1 MDKFKEQRGEPPP
14 IQYTF
19 PVQNRL
25 DPSTYYDVYLRNL
38 NKEKN
43 RIKIGKAIKLNLPI
57 ILIQNLKVAP
67 VRTKAISKPKE
78 YVPSKSAEIIS
89 DEEFIERYSHYTEG
103 PKINYNPVYMNN
115 RMGILASVSKMMEN
129 IPIEDTSDKSGQF
142 QRMTHQE
149 IIRRY
154 INSYTPYRGL
164 LLFHGLGSG
173 KTCSS
178 ISLIE
183 GLMNPKKVVIM
194 TPASLQSNYR
204 TQMKFCGEHLFRKQ
218 NHWVFERLRSN
229 RESSKE
235 YLQKKHSVLEVLQI
249 PDSDLINKYIDEMNG
264 IWMVQKTGE
273 PNFDDLSVRDKE
285 EIDDLLTLLIK
296 EKYTYLNYNGLTQKT
311 WRTKYKKDKGINPFD
326 DSTIIVDEAHNFVS
340 RIVNK
345 INTKK
350 SSISVELYEEIM
362 SAENCRVILLTGT
375 PFINYPYELGALF
388 NLIHGYT
395 YILELK
401 LNTKKALSTDYFEEL
416 LLKEGVTDIV
426 EYNET
431 TNILR
436 LIKNPY
442 GFIKQKD
449 GTVVYSEKNHMYY
462 SDYVEDMI
470 NLLKTKKELF
480 TVTDIKHSKVKHL
493 PDTQKDFD
501 DKFLSLNLTKS
512 NAPGKMDAKLKM
524 FQLRIIGMVS
534 YLGDKTK
541 LMPSFV
547 ESKDN
552 GKIHLEELEMND
564 FQIKKYLEIRRSERQ
579 EEKTRKKDDEES
591 SSSYRIFSRAACN
604 FVFPDGLERP
614 MPGEFIKMGK
624 CDDSCTIM
632 DKMNEAILDNASEED
647 LTTDVDGKFDT
658 SDLDFIRKNKEG
670 ILRYKVALDSV
681 LKTFEDSPEKYFET
695 GLKNKLVSVNF
706 PEYENRLET
715 YSPKFK
721 RMLENILNN
730 EDCHLIY
737 SNFRKLEGIG
747 LFRLALLYHGFK
759 ELKIVN
765 QRIVLHSMF
774 EEQDYMEDKSSQRY
788 FSLFTGTESVEEKEI
803 LLHLYNNRFDN
814 LPAVTRDDLFQK
826 FGYLGKEYIQNT
838 GNKYGEIIKILMITA
853 SGAEGIDL
861 KNTRFV
867 HIMEPYWHHVRIN
880 QVIGRARRIGS
891 HNDFKDEIP
900 GDSFK
905 RNVTVFMYLSIFGDN
920 VLKTEQYPEL
930 KLMDHAETTDMRL
943 YRMMVEKEKL
953 SERFLEVLKVTSI
966 DCALNYRKKCF
977 IFPKD
982 TPNQLYTTVEIKDAP
997 SESLVKS

>member
-1 MDKFKEQRGEPPP
+1 MDKYKEYLSEPPP
-14 IQYTF
+14 IQFGFQIQT
-19 PVQNRL
+19 RI
-25 DPSTYYDVYLRNL
+25 DPTLFYDAFLRI
-38 NKEKN
+38 EK
-43 RIKIGKAIKLNLPI
+43 RMKTGRAVKLHKPI
-57 ILIQNLKVAP
+57 VLVQNLKVTQK
-67 VRTKAISKPKE
+67 RSQTKREVKE
-78 YVPSKSAEIIS
+78 YVPSKEAEIIS

-103 PKINYNPVYMNN
+103 PKIDYNPVYLNN
-115 RMGILASVSKMMEN
+115 RMGLLSSISKMMQD
-129 IPIEDTSDKSGQF
+129 IPLIEDSGKSSQF

-204 TQMKFCGEHLFRKQ
+204 TQMKFCGEHIFRKQ
-218 NHWVFERLRSN
+218 NHWTFERLRSN
-229 RESSKE
+229 RENSKE
-235 YLQKKHSVLEVLQI
+235 YLQKKKSVMELLQI
-249 PDSDLINKYIDEMNG
+249 SESPLLDKFIDELNG
-264 IWMVQKTGE
+264 IWMVQKTGD
-273 PNFDDLSVRDKE
+273 PNFDDLSIRDRE
-285 EIDDLLTLLIK
+285 EIDNQLTLLIK

-311 WRTKYKKDKGINPFD
+311 WRTKYKKDKGVNPFD
-326 DSTIIVDEAHNFVS
+326 NSTLIVDEAHNFVS

-375 PFINYPYELGALF
+375 PFINYPYELGVLF

-395 YILELK
+395 YILELT
-401 LNTKKALSTDYFEEL
+401 LTTKKVLNVDYFEDL

-426 EYNET
+426 EYNESKHT
-431 TNILR
+431 LR

-442 GFIKQKD
+442 GFIKRKD
-449 GTVVYSEKNHMYY
+449 GTIVYSQESHLYY
-462 SDYVEDMI
+462 SDYVEYMI
-470 NLLKTKKELF
+470 AFLKKKKDLF
-480 TVTDIKHSKVKHL
+480 QIVDVKHSKVKHL
-493 PDTQKDFD
+493 PDTQKEFD
-501 DKFLSLNLTKS
+501 DKFLSDKD
-512 NAPGKMDAKLKM
+512 PKGKMDSKLKM

-541 LMPSFV
+541 LMPTIV
-547 ESKDN
+547 ESSDHK
-552 GKIHLEELEMND
+552 KIHLEELVMTPH
-564 FQIKKYLEIRRSERQ
+564 QLKRYVEIRRMERQ
-579 EEKTRKKDDEES
+579 EEKTKKKDDEES

-604 FVFPDGLERP
+604 FVFPDDMERP
-614 MPGEFIKMGK
+614 MPGNFIQLGK

-647 LTTDVDGKFDT
+647 LVTDVDGKFDS
-658 SDLDFIRKNKEG
+658 SDLEFLRKNKEG
-670 ILRYKVALDSV
+670 ILRYKESLDGV
-681 LKTFEDSPEKYFET
+681 LKTFEENPEKYFET
-695 GLKNKLVSVNF
+695 GFKNKLVSVQY

-721 RMLENILNN
+721 KMLENILSN

-765 QRIVLHSMF
+765 QRIVIHSMF
-774 EEQDYMEDKSSQRY
+774 EEREYIEDKSAQRY
-788 FSLFTGTESVEEKEI
+788 FSLFTGTEQIEEKEI
-803 LLHLYNNRFDN
+803 ILNIYNNRFEN
-814 LPAVTRDDLFQK
+814 LPAVTREDLKQK
-826 FGYLGKEYIQNT
+826 FGYLGADHLQT
-838 GNKYGEIIKILMITA
+838 SGNKYGEIIKILMITA

-891 HNDFKDEIP
+891 HNDFTDDVP
-900 GDSFK
+900 GDSEK
-905 RNVTVFMYLSIFGDN
+905 RNVTVYMYLSIFGDD
-920 VLKTEQYPEL
+920 VLKTDQYPEL
-930 KLMDHAETTDMRL
+930 KLIDHSQTTDMRL
-943 YRMMVEKEKL
+943 YQMMSDKERL
-953 SERFLEVLKVTSI
+953 SEKFLEVLKVSSI

-977 IFPKD
+977 VFPKD
-982 TPNQLYTTVEIKDAP
+982 TPNQLFTTVEIKDAA